1 MKVKIL
7 SYKKIR
13 NNKYWIIGCSK
24 LSDYLI
30 AVDKDSENKFNFE
43 VQRKIVRN
51 IYLDKILDTLKKFEP
66 IPFITLTFSFN
77 KEDAELGSSKTIE
90 IDSFN
95 ILDGLQRTYRL
106 WAYWKIFKDILK
118 EKHPENVKDF
128 MKEVKVKYP
137 EFFDKSIINSK
148 ILKNLYNDYSE
159 LDKVFNDYETY
170 FVIWA
175 NLTENEIIKKMLIL
189 NAGQKPVSSRHQFE
203 LIFLHVEKEL
213 QDFLSEK
220 GIKIYR
226 EKALEFNRLKKERKS
241 GEYALSTLVTALL
254 SLATGKPQR
263 VSSELIYKYDLMEEE
278 RSLSYAEDIFG
289 EDFMKKTLEFLLKLD
304 NKYSHD
310 KETLVWLGKD
320 TTLTGIFSAIG
331 KYVGIERN
339 VYASFPREK
348 IIKVFNYLLNSLS
361 DDLKI
366 NEFNSYYDSL
376 AGRSLNIGMYIR
388 KVVQYYTL
396 SLLRGQKISW
406 KEAFATVERGD
417 IV

>member
-66 IPFITLTFSFN
+66 IPFITLSFN

-137 EFFDKSIINSK
+137 EFFDKSI
-148 ILKNLYNDYSE
+148 
-159 LDKVFNDYETY
+159 LD
-170 FVIWA
+170 FVI
-175 NLTENEIIKKMLIL
+175 L
-189 NAGQKPVSSRHQFE
+189 
-203 LIFLHVEKEL
+203 
-213 QDFLSEK
+213 
-220 GIKIYR
+220 
-226 EKALEFNRLKKERKS
+226 
-241 GEYALSTLVTALL
+241 
-254 SLATGKPQR
+254 
-263 VSSELIYKYDLMEEE
+263 
-278 RSLSYAEDIFG
+278 
-289 EDFMKKTLEFLLKLD
+289 
-304 NKYSHD
+304 
-310 KETLVWLGKD
+310 
-320 TTLTGIFSAIG
+320 
-331 KYVGIERN
+331 
-339 VYASFPREK
+339 
-348 IIKVFNYLLNSLS
+348 
-361 DDLKI
+361 
-366 NEFNSYYDSL
+366 
-376 AGRSLNIGMYIR
+376 
-388 KVVQYYTL
+388 
-396 SLLRGQKISW
+396 
-406 KEAFATVERGD
+406 
-417 IV
+417 